1 MLFETEN
8 RALESGLLP
17 KICIIIMST
26 QAINEFH
33 LNGDSIK
40 PGILNVY
47 QEMTWNTFCAVF
59 YVLHLALKLQMW
71 STKCV
76 RLRSVK
82 GPVVQ

>member
-17 KICIIIMST
+17 KICIIIIIMST

-47 QEMTWNTFCAVF
+47 QEMTWNRGTPT
-59 YVLHLALKLQMW
+59 VLYSMCCIW
-71 STKCV
+71 
-76 RLRSVK
+76 
-82 GPVVQ
+82 P

>member
-1 MLFETEN
+1 MLFESEN

-47 QEMTWNTFCAVF
+47 QEMTWNTGTPSSLYTMCCI
-59 YVLHLALKLQMW
+59 W
-71 STKCV
+71 
-76 RLRSVK
+76 
-82 GPVVQ
+82 P

>member
-1 MLFETEN
+1 MSFEAEN

-33 LNGDSIK
+33 LTGDNIK

-47 QEMTWNTFCAVF
+47 QEMMWNTGTPS
-59 YVLHLALKLQMW
+59 VLYYKTTH
-71 STKCV
+71 
-76 RLRSVK
+76 
-82 GPVVQ
+82 VVYSMCEAEECKKVQL